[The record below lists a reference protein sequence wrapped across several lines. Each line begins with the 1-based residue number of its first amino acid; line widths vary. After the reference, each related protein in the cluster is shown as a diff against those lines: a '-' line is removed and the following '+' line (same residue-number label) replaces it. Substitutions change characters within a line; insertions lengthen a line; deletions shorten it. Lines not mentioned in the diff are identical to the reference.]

1 VNAFKIQ
8 LQDKV
13 SALEMNLQKKDE
25 EDKKMNQKFED
36 LQHLVEANGIRLFNL
51 MQEVKQKKD
60 KDGIK

>member
-1 VNAFKIQ
+1 MNAFKIQ

-25 EDKKMNQKFED
+25 EDKKMHQKFED
-36 LQHLVEANGIRLFNL
+36 LLYLVEANGIRLFNL